1 MNRPAG
7 MGGVPRGPSRFMGPK
22 VRPQNTRETL
32 SRLWAYFGSEK
43 KRLIWVLFIV
53 LLNALLLLLVPFF
66 IGRAIDALTFQNGN
80 VDFGMLFRIIVIL
93 LSVYIMDGLLNLT
106 QGFTVAGVSQRMVQK
121 LRAELFVKLQRL
133 PIAFFDTQPHGE
145 IMSRLTND
153 IDNVSTTISQSTTTL
168 ISGVFTL
175 TGALVMMLIL
185 SPLLTLASLVTVPLV
200 YLLTRFVAKNT
211 SKLFREQQKTLGFL
225 NGQIEESI
233 SGIEVVRAFNHEK
246 KIIDDFEIAN
256 EELRKIGL
264 KAQIYSGFLMPLM
277 NVINNFGFTVVASLG
292 GYLAT
297 QNVITV
303 GIIASFLTYSRQF
316 SRPLND
322 MANIFNTLQ
331 SAMAGAERVFQV
343 LDEGEETDDLST
355 AEQAGNFIGEVKF
368 EQVAFGYEKDRA
380 ILKNVNFKAKPGMT
394 IALVGPTGAGKTTI
408 VNLLT
413 RFYDV
418 TSGRI
423 LIDGTDI
430 RDYSRTSLRQ
440 NFGMVLQDT
449 YLFAGTIRENIKYG
463 RLGASDEEV
472 VAAAK
477 MANSHAFIKRLPKGY
492 DTVLVEGGSNISQ
505 GQRQLLAITRAVL
518 ANPSILILDEATSS
532 IDTRTESRIQ
542 KALLKLMHGRT
553 SFVIAHRLST
563 IREADIIIVV
573 DNGQVREMGSHE
585 ELVQQKGFYYEMLE
599 SQVGALRNV

>member
-7 MGGVPRGPSRFMGPK
+7 MRGPQRFMGPK
-22 VRPQNTRETL
+22 VKPKNTRETL
-32 SRLWAYFGSEK
+32 KRLWACFDSEK
-43 KRLIWVLFIV
+43 RRLMVVLGIV
-53 LLNALLLLLVPFF
+53 LLNAVLLLAVPLL
-66 IGRAIDALTFQNGN
+66 IGRAIDALTLQNGN
-80 VDFGMLFRIIVIL
+80 VDFVVLRHIVLIL
-93 LSVYIMDGLLNLT
+93 AAVYVTDGALNLI

-121 LRAELFVKLQRL
+121 LRGELFVKLQRL

-168 ISGVFTL
+168 ISGGFTL
-175 TGALVMMLIL
+175 VGALAMMLVL
-185 SPLLTLASLVTVPLV
+185 SPVLTLASLVTVPLV
-200 YLLTRFVAKNT
+200 FLLTRFVAKNT
-211 SKLFREQQKTLGFL
+211 SRLFREQQKALGFL

-233 SGIEVVRAFNHEK
+233 SGIEVVRAFNHEE
-246 KIIDDFEIAN
+246 KIIGEFEAAN
-256 EELRKIGL
+256 ENLRKIGL

-277 NVINNFGFTVVASLG
+277 NVISNFGFTIVASLG

-297 QNVITV
+297 QNIITV
-303 GIIASFLTYSRQF
+303 GVIASFLTYSRQF

-322 MANIFNTLQ
+322 LANIFNALQ

-343 LDEGEETDDLST
+343 LDEDEEADDLK
-355 AEQAGNFIGEVKF
+355 QAQAAGHFRGTVEF
-368 EQVAFGYEKDRA
+368 EHVAFGYEKGRS
-380 ILKNVNFKAKPGMT
+380 ILKDVTFKAKPGMT
-394 IALVGPTGAGKTTI
+394 VALVGPTGAGKTTI

-418 TSGRI
+418 TSGKI

-430 RDYSRTSLRQ
+430 RAYSRKSLRQ

-449 YLFAGTIRENIKYG
+449 YLFAGTIKENIKYG
-463 RLGASDEEV
+463 RLGATDSDIV
-472 VAAAK
+472 QAAK

-542 KALLKLMHGRT
+542 KALLKLMKGRT
-553 SFVIAHRLST
+553 SFVIAYRLST

-573 DNGQVREMGSHE
+573 DNGQIIELGNHE
-585 ELVQQKGFYYEMLE
+585 ALVEKRGFYYEMLE
-599 SQVGALRNV
+599 SQIGALKI